1 MSDDLTRLSAEHGV
15 VLSQP
20 TEPRGYFAWPTVART
35 RDGLLVVVASGFR
48 SAHVC
53 PWGQTVLCTSDDDG
67 RTWSEPSVVNDSV
80 LDDRD
85 AGIIELA
92 DGSWLLTWF
101 TSDTR
106 RFWRRLRRRQ
116 APETQAAWRA
126 EFATWP
132 PRGTDLEG
140 PRTVL
145 SRDRG
150 ATWTAPRPMAT
161 TSPHGPIQLADG
173 NLLHLGKR
181 SAHSDPSAGPIVATL
196 STDAGQSWTELGRV
210 PFPRG
215 VRTRDVH
222 EPHVLELPADDG
234 KAGTLLGAI
243 RVHGRDGELGVATSR
258 SEDGGRTWSRA
269 ELQPWHG
276 TPPHLMRHSSGA
288 VVMSYGHRLDPY
300 GLRVAVSHDDGRT
313 WQGDLVLRDDGP
325 DLDLGYPS
333 TVELD
338 SGELFTVAYQ
348 KRAAGEPA
356 SLLWSRW
363 HLPDNAD

>member
-1 MSDDLTRLSAEHGV
+1 MPSTTHLAAEHGIV
-15 VLSQP
+15 TSR
-20 TEPRGYFAWPTVART
+20 TDDPRGYFGWPTVTRT
-35 RDGLLVVVASGFR
+35 RDGLLVVVASGDR
-48 SAHVC
+48 TAHVC
-53 PWGQTVLCTSDDDG
+53 PWGRTVLCTSADDG
-67 RTWSEPSVVNDSV
+67 RTWTEPVVVNDSV

-85 AGIIELA
+85 AGIVELA

-116 APETQAAWRA
+116 DEATREAWRA
-126 EFATWP
+126 EFANWP
-132 PRGTDLEG
+132 PRGSGDLEG

-150 ATWTAPRPMAT
+150 RTWTQPRPMAV
-161 TSPHGPIQLADG
+161 TSPHGPIQLRDG
-173 NLLHLGKR
+173 SLLHLGKR
-181 SAHSDPSAGPIVATL
+181 PARSDPSAGPIVAMG
-196 STDAGQSWTELGRV
+196 STDDGESWTALGRV
-210 PFPRG
+210 PFPRS
-215 VRTRDVH
+215 VRTRDMH

-234 KAGTLLGAI
+234 GGGTLLGAI
-243 RVHGRDGELGVATSR
+243 RVHGRDGALGVATSR

-276 TPPHLMRHSSGA
+276 TPPHLMRHSSGV
-288 VVMSYGHRLDPY
+288 VVMTYGYRLAPY
-300 GLRVAVSHDDGRT
+300 GQRVAVSDDDGRT
-313 WQGDLVLRDDGP
+313 WRGDLVLRDDGP

-348 KRAAGEPA
+348 KRAQGEPP

-363 HLPDNAD
+363 HLPDHI